1 MQPAAPRFP
10 VQPVLLAIGFLLLV
24 GIGMSTLWLA
34 RQSSEDASSV
44 FRTVSVQE
52 KLSTLLLNVRRAES
66 GQRGYLLTGR
76 QAYLSDYSGAA
87 PTIETFLA
95 ELRAL
100 LGENP
105 ERGPILDQMAELVRA
120 KMAELQRTI
129 DLRNAG
135 KRDEAIALVQ
145 TDEGL
150 NSMAELRRLA
160 QLVLADE
167 QRILR
172 VRSET
177 TRQTNIRLLAVS
189 LVGMALVVLIGA
201 LSVFLVQRASREREA
216 ARNELADANANLEGI
231 VAQRTADLTEA
242 NEEIQRFAYIV
253 SHDLR
258 SPLVNIMGFTTE
270 LEGLRGDIFEEI
282 AKLRKQAAV
291 AAAQLDHRDIA
302 GSTDALGNGFD
313 EAITFIKSSI
323 TKMDRLINAVL
334 KLSREGRRDFTPEE
348 IDMNALLASIVQTVA
363 HRVSEQGAR
372 IIVADLPAIS
382 SDPLAIEQIF
392 SNLVD
397 NALKYGRQEEPVKIE
412 ITGRTEITGRAAP
425 VHVIY
430 EVRDNGRGIAP
441 HDHQRVFELFRRS
454 GQQDRP
460 GEGIGLAHVRS
471 LVRRLGGTMGLKSEL
486 GKGSVFIVTL
496 PRRWAGEN
504 RSVA

>member
-1 MQPAAPRFP
+1 M
-10 VQPVLLAIGFLLLV
+10 
-24 GIGMSTLWLA
+24 
-34 RQSSEDASSV
+34 
-44 FRTVSVQE
+44 
-52 KLSTLLLNVRRAES
+52 
-66 GQRGYLLTGR
+66 
-76 QAYLSDYSGAA
+76 
-87 PTIETFLA
+87 
-95 ELRAL
+95 
-100 LGENP
+100 
-105 ERGPILDQMAELVRA
+105 
-120 KMAELQRTI
+120 
-129 DLRNAG
+129 
-135 KRDEAIALVQ
+135 
-145 TDEGL
+145 
-150 NSMAELRRLA
+150 
-160 QLVLADE
+160 
-167 QRILR
+167 
-172 VRSET
+172 
-177 TRQTNIRLLAVS
+177 
-189 LVGMALVVLIGA
+189 VLIGA

-242 NEEIQRFAYIV
+242 NEEIQQFAYIV

-313 EAITFIKSSI
+313 EAISFIKSSI

-397 NALKYGRQEEPVKIE
+397 NALKYGRQEEAVNIE
-412 ITGRTEITGRAAP
+412 ITGKIEITGRAAP

-471 LVRRLGGTMGLKSEL
+471 LVRRLGGTMGLESEL
-486 GKGSVFIVTL
+486 GKGSVFYRHVAAPLGWGKQECRVNSSAVERPVTIVMIEDDEGHALLIEKNIRRAGVHNPIL
-496 PRRWAGEN
+496 PFANGTDAVKFLFGANGSGAENQGNALLILLDLNLPDMSGVDILKRVKGNEHLKRCPVVVLTTMDDAVEMRRCYDLGCNVYITKPVNYEN
-504 RSVA
+504 FANAIRQLGLFFNVIQVPAAI